1 MLCFLI
7 ARSPPRATRTDTL
20 CPYTT
25 RVRSGR
31 GGEAY
36 RDAAIHRRGR
46 RRAPGRA
53 RGPEALH
60 LVELPGPRLGA
71 FRPGPADGPRLGD
84 LAARVRAEGL
94 RDRPRSPRLGAQAVG
109 SRPRLGRPGRLMPW
123 SPIRSAGRQ
132 IGRAHV

>member
-31 GGEAY
+31 GGEAD
-36 RDAAIHRRGR
+36 RDAAIHRLGR
-46 RRAPGRA
+46 RRAPVRA

-71 FRPGPADGPRLGD
+71 FRPGPAAGPRLGD

-94 RDRPRSPRLGAQAVG
+94 RGSEEHTSDLQSLMRISYAVFC
-109 SRPRLGRPGRLMPW
+109 SKKNTT
-123 SPIRSAGRQ
+123 SKSVEQ
-132 IGRAHV
+132 H